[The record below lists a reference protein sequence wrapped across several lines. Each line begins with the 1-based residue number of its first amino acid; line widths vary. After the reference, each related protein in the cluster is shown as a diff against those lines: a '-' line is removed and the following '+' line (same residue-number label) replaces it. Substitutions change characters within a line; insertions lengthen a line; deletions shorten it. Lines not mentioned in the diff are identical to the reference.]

1 VPTAFVAASRHDVVR
16 PSDLRYAQRHF
27 GMQLHEVA
35 GSHLFPL
42 EQPLATA
49 HTILQLL
56 PGLLTKT

>member
-35 GSHLFPL
+35 AATCFRWNIHWKPPPL
-42 EQPLATA
+42 SAA
-49 HTILQLL
+49 HWRSC
-56 PGLLTKT
+56 